1 MDEWAVTPETG
12 ADKRFYFVCK
22 RCLDVLLASTALIF
36 LSPLLLVIAIL
47 IKLDSPGSVL
57 FVQERVGS
65 RRRVVWGQTTWEICN
80 FRMCKFRSMISNA
93 DQSLHKAYIH
103 AYVSGCAEPLPTSP
117 SLYKLT
123 GDPRITRVGR
133 ILRKTSLDELPQLLN
148 VLKGEMSIVGP
159 RPVPT
164 YEFEGY
170 KDWHK
175 ARFAAMP
182 GMTGLWQVKGRCQVP
197 FEEQIQMDIEYV
209 HHQSLWLDLKI
220 MFWTIPAVVSARGA
234 E

>member
-1 MDEWAVTPETG
+1 MSEWVVAPETG

-22 RCLDVLLASTALIF
+22 RCLDVFLASTLLVF
-36 LSPLLLVIAIL
+36 LSPLLLAIAIL
-47 IKLDSPGSVL
+47 IRLDSPGPIL
-57 FVQERVGS
+57 FIQERVGS
-65 RRRVVWGQTTWEICN
+65 HRRVVWGQTTWEICS
-80 FRMCKFRSMISNA
+80 FRMCKFRSMVSNA

-103 AYVSGCAEPLPTSP
+103 AYVSGRAESSTDTP
-117 SLYKLT
+117 SIYKLT
-123 GDPRITRVGR
+123 DDPRVTRMGR
-133 ILRKTSLDELPQLLN
+133 ILRKTSLDELPQLVN

-164 YEFEGY
+164 YEFEDY
-170 KDWHK
+170 RDWHK
-175 ARFAAMP
+175 ARFAARP
-182 GMTGLWQVKGRCQVP
+182 GITGLWQVKGRCQVP

-220 MFWTIPAVVSARGA
+220 LFWTIPAVLSARGA